1 MTPSKIFEYMSYGKK
16 IISTYPIQADT
27 SIKYLKKYK
36 NSLLLDESKP
46 ITDAVLQEVK
56 MFATDSEVEI
66 DETEL
71 MQEFYDNTPQA
82 FIDAIT

>member
-1 MTPSKIFEYMSYGKK
+1 MSVFTESICSDDLLYRMHNPISKEI
-16 IISTYPIQADT
+16 
-27 SIKYLKKYK
+27 
-36 NSLLLDESKP
+36 
-46 ITDAVLQEVK
+46 
-56 MFATDSEVEI
+56 DSEVEI